1 MIEINS
7 YKLLPPEL
15 AIKGAKTHLYRIGL
29 SLYKSGSV
37 ERKWFYNP
45 ILVFII
51 ITQLLVRNIVFLVL
65 PQMDDWFYL
74 YLGDI
79 AYFPDSFNIRI
90 ISWALITSI
99 ISITFFSMINNYYN
113 YKKK

>member
-51 ITQLLVRNIVFLVL
+51 ITQLMVRNIIFFLL
-65 PQMDDWFYL
+65 PEMDERVYL
-74 YLGDI
+74 YWGDVP
-79 AYFPDSFNIRI
+79 YFIGPE
-90 ISWALITSI
+90 
-99 ISITFFSMINNYYN
+99 
-113 YKKK
+113 K